1 MSKVIKKLFS
11 PFCIFISLLLLTY
24 VYYKSEFIW
33 QGARRDYYFSYYI
46 ISLSILIFSIFTF
59 FLKEK
64 IKIYLSIIFFSTFLT
79 FYLFEV
85 YLIFNDS
92 TFRKAK
98 IYKQKTGKIF
108 DKRSK
113 LEIYNDLKKIEKEI
127 TITSFPFKYLNKLN
141 INFLPLSGK
150 SYAKT
155 IFCNENGYYSIYQS
169 DRYGFNNPDEE
180 WDKKEVEYLLIGDSF
195 VHGACVN
202 RPNDISS
209 KLRKISKKSAISLG
223 YGSNGPVLE
232 YASLREFFPNKVKN
246 VIWFYY
252 EGNDVKDLSNE
263 LGNNFLKKYLKDI
276 SFSQDLKK
284 KQALVDNLS
293 MEIID
298 IEKKK
303 VEENLKKSLNRKK
316 IYSFLKL
323 KNLRSHLNILL
334 PNKRRP
340 PTQNLIRSE
349 FKQILKLAK
358 KLTEKEGSNF
368 YFVYLPTYKRYKK
381 IDNNDKNYI
390 KIKSIM
396 NELKIPFI
404 DIHKKVFEKE
414 KNPLKLFPFEMYA
427 HYTIE
432 GNEKI
437 AQTVYKFIKK
447 RN

>member
-437 AQTVYKFIKK
+437 AQTVYKFIKN

>member
-1 MSKVIKKLFS
+1 MKQVLKLFN
-11 PFCIFISLLLLTY
+11 IFSLIIPVLLIFY
-24 VYYKSEFIW
+24 VYYKSEFAW
-33 QGARRDYYFSYYI
+33 QGTRRDYYFTYYI
-46 ISLSILIFSIFTF
+46 ISFSILIFSIFTF
-59 FLKEK
+59 FLSEK

-92 TFRKAK
+92 TFHKAK
-98 IYKQKTGKIF
+98 IYKKETGKIF

-113 LEIYNDLKKIEKEI
+113 LEIYNDLKKSEKDI
-127 TITSFPFKYLNKLN
+127 TITSFPFKYLNKSN
-141 INFLPLSGK
+141 TNFLPLSGK

-180 WDKKEVEYLLIGDSF
+180 WNNKEVEYLLIGDSF

-223 YGSNGPVLE
+223 YGSNGPILE

-246 VIWFYY
+246 VLWFYY
-252 EGNDVKDLSNE
+252 EGNDVKDLSVE
-263 LGNNFLKKYLKDI
+263 LGNNFLKKYIEDI
-276 SFSQDLKK
+276 NFSQNLKK

-293 MEIID
+293 MEIINL
-298 IEKKK
+298 EKKK
-303 VEENLKKSLNRKK
+303 VEQNEKKSLNKKK

-323 KNLRSHLNILL
+323 KNSRSQLNILL
-334 PNKRRP
+334 PSKRKP
-340 PTQNLIRSE
+340 PTQNQIRPE
-349 FKQILKLAK
+349 FKQILRLAK
-358 KLTEKEGSNF
+358 ELTEKEGSNL
-368 YFVYLPTYKRYKK
+368 YFVYLPTYGRYKK
-381 IDNNDKNYI
+381 IDNNDKNYN

-396 NELKIPFI
+396 IELKIPFI

-437 AQTVYKFIKK
+437 AKTIYKFIKN

>member
-1 MSKVIKKLFS
+1 MNKVIKKLFS
-11 PFCIFISLLLLTY
+11 PFCVFISLLLLTY

-33 QGARRDYYFSYYI
+33 QGARREYYFSYYI
-46 ISLSILIFSIFTF
+46 ISFSILIFSIFTF
-59 FLKEK
+59 FLSEK

-79 FYLFEV
+79 FYLFEI
-85 YLIFNDS
+85 YLIFSDS
-92 TFRKAK
+92 TFHKAK
-98 IYKQKTGKIF
+98 IYKKETGKIF

-127 TITSFPFKYLNKLN
+127 TITSFPFEYLNKSN
-141 INFLPLSGK
+141 MNFLPLSGK
-150 SYAKT
+150 SNSKT

-169 DRYGFNNPDEE
+169 DRYGFNNPDKE

-223 YGSNGPVLE
+223 YGSNGPILE

-246 VIWFYY
+246 VLWFYY
-252 EGNDVKDLSNE
+252 EGNDVKDLSDE

-276 SFSQDLKK
+276 NFSQNLKK
-284 KQALVDNLS
+284 KQDLVDNLS
-293 MEIID
+293 IEIID
-298 IEKKK
+298 FEKKK
-303 VEENLKKSLNRKK
+303 AEQNLKKSLNQKK

-323 KNLRSHLNILL
+323 KNLRSRLNILL
-334 PNKRRP
+334 PSKRRP
-340 PTQNLIRSE
+340 PTQNQIRPE
-349 FKQILKLAK
+349 FREILKLAK
-358 KLTEKEGSNF
+358 ELTEKEGSNF

-381 IDNNDKNYI
+381 IDNNDKNYN
-390 KIKSIM
+390 KIKSIT

-437 AQTVYKFIKK
+437 AQTIYKFIKN

>member
-1 MSKVIKKLFS
+1 M
-11 PFCIFISLLLLTY
+11 LLLTY

-46 ISLSILIFSIFTF
+46 ISFSILIFSIFTF
-59 FLKEK
+59 FLSEK

-85 YLIFNDS
+85 YLIFSDS

-98 IYKQKTGKIF
+98 IYKKETGKIF

-127 TITSFPFKYLNKLN
+127 TITSFPFEYLNKSN
-141 INFLPLSGK
+141 MNFLPLSGK
-150 SYAKT
+150 SNAKT

-169 DRYGFNNPDEE
+169 DRYGFNNPDKE

-223 YGSNGPVLE
+223 YGSNGPILE

-246 VIWFYY
+246 VLWFYY
-252 EGNDVKDLSNE
+252 EGNDVKDLSVE
-263 LGNNFLKKYLKDI
+263 LRNNFLKKYIEDI
-276 SFSQDLKK
+276 NFSQNLKK

-298 IEKKK
+298 LEKKK
-303 VEENLKKSLNRKK
+303 VEQNEKKSLNKKK

-323 KNLRSHLNILL
+323 KNSRSQLNILL
-334 PNKRRP
+334 PSKRRP
-340 PTQNLIRSE
+340 PTQNQIRPE
-349 FKQILKLAK
+349 FKQILRLAK
-358 KLTEKEGSNF
+358 ELTEKEGSNL
-368 YFVYLPTYKRYKK
+368 YFVYLPTYGRYKK
-381 IDNNDKNYI
+381 IDNNDKNYN

-414 KNPLKLFPFEMYA
+414 KNPLKLFPFQMYA

-437 AQTVYKFIKK
+437 AQTIYKFIKN